1 MKHSRSKNAVLL
13 MIIFICS
20 ICLNNVWARE
30 TGTMDQLE
38 KENPDDVDKMNKVL
52 YYYNTLF
59 FENYTEE
66 ELKQQEKFQK
76 SIHLL
81 KELYFEYGS
90 LENIPILP
98 FDPENIR
105 EGDSLFTEVVAV
117 INTENNETYFV
128 TENDDMKLLK
138 INTYSMQEHRNHLQH
153 NMIIFFNHLQSLC
166 SASKYL
172 FSSIPR
178 FQLFHQ
184 LLILLLSESS
194 LLLPLVLHLIL

>member
-1 MKHSRSKNAVLL
+1 MKHNRSKNAMLL

-20 ICLNNVWARE
+20 ICSNNVWARE
-30 TGTMDQLE
+30 TGAMDQLE
-38 KENPDDVDKMNKVL
+38 KENLDDVDKMNKVL

-81 KELYFEYGS
+81 NELYFEYGS

-105 EGDSLFTEVVAV
+105 GDSLFTEVVAV

-138 INTYSMQEHRNHLQH
+138 NVWKNYNITMETLLQ
-153 NMIIFFNHLQSLC
+153 NQMKN
-166 SASKYL
+166 
-172 FSSIPR
+172 
-178 FQLFHQ
+178 
-184 LLILLLSESS
+184 
-194 LLLPLVLHLIL
+194 

>member
-13 MIIFICS
+13 MIVFICS

-30 TGTMDQLE
+30 TGSMDQLE
-38 KENPDDVDKMNKVL
+38 KENPDDV
-52 YYYNTLF
+52 
-59 FENYTEE
+59 E
-66 ELKQQEKFQK
+66 

-81 KELYFEYGS
+81 NELYFEYGS

-138 INTYSMQEHRNHLQH
+138 KCLEKLQYY
-153 NMIIFFNHLQSLC
+153 NGNSVTKSNEELTEAIKN
-166 SASKYL
+166 
-172 FSSIPR
+172 
-178 FQLFHQ
+178 FQKEEGLTIDGIAGNEVWRKID
-184 LLILLLSESS
+184 ILMLNKVIEDD
-194 LLLPLVLHLIL
+194 

>member
-1 MKHSRSKNAVLL
+1 

-81 KELYFEYGS
+81 NELYQSKAEINK
-90 LENIPILP
+90 LAKA
-98 FDPENIR
+98 IR
-105 EGDSLFTEVVAV
+105 KRKGPV
-117 INTENNETYFV
+117 
-128 TENDDMKLLK
+128 KK
-138 INTYSMQEHRNHLQH
+138 
-153 NMIIFFNHLQSLC
+153 
-166 SASKYL
+166 
-172 FSSIPR
+172 
-178 FQLFHQ
+178 
-184 LLILLLSESS
+184 
-194 LLLPLVLHLIL
+194 

>member
-30 TGTMDQLE
+30 TGSMDQLE

-81 KELYFEYGS
+81 NELYFEYGS

-138 INTYSMQEHRNHLQH
+138 KCLEKFVTHLSSY
-153 NMIIFFNHLQSLC
+153 NPEALYEVKNLC
-166 SASKYL
+166 LRFLLRWNDRFCQAVLDSAS
-172 FSSIPR
+172 
-178 FQLFHQ
+178 HQ
-184 LLILLLSESS
+184 AYFI
-194 LLLPLVLHLIL
+194 

>member
-1 MKHSRSKNAVLL
+1 MKHNRSKNAVLL

-20 ICLNNVWARE
+20 ICSNNVWARE
-30 TGTMDQLE
+30 TGAMDQLE
-38 KENPDDVDKMNKVL
+38 KENLDDVDKMNKVL

-66 ELKQQEKFQK
+66 ELKQQEKFQR

-81 KELYFEYGS
+81 NELYFEYGS

-138 INTYSMQEHRNHLQH
+138 KCLEKLQYY
-153 NMIIFFNHLQSLC
+153 NGNSVTKSNEELTEAIKNFQKEEGLTIDGIAGNEVWRKIDILMLNKMI
-166 SASKYL
+166 
-172 FSSIPR
+172 
-178 FQLFHQ
+178 
-184 LLILLLSESS
+184 EDD
-194 LLLPLVLHLIL
+194 

>member
-30 TGTMDQLE
+30 TGSMDQLE

-81 KELYFEYGS
+81 KELYFEY
-90 LENIPILP
+90 
-98 FDPENIR
+98 DPENIR

-138 INTYSMQEHRNHLQH
+138 KCLEKLQYY
-153 NMIIFFNHLQSLC
+153 NGNSVTKSNEELTEAIKNFQKEEGLTIDGIAGNEVWRKIDILMLNKMI
-166 SASKYL
+166 
-172 FSSIPR
+172 
-178 FQLFHQ
+178 
-184 LLILLLSESS
+184 EDD
-194 LLLPLVLHLIL
+194 

>member
-81 KELYFEYGS
+81 NELYFEYGS

-98 FDPENIR
+98 FDPEN
-105 EGDSLFTEVVAV
+105 
-117 INTENNETYFV
+117 TENNETYFV

-138 INTYSMQEHRNHLQH
+138 KCLEKLQYY
-153 NMIIFFNHLQSLC
+153 NGNSVTKSNEELTEAIKN
-166 SASKYL
+166 
-172 FSSIPR
+172 
-178 FQLFHQ
+178 FQKEEGLTIDGIAGNEVWRKID
-184 LLILLLSESS
+184 ILMLNKVIEDD
-194 LLLPLVLHLIL
+194 

>member
-1 MKHSRSKNAVLL
+1 MKHNRSKNAMLL

-20 ICLNNVWARE
+20 ICSNNVWARE

-81 KELYFEYGS
+81 NELYFEYGS

-98 FDPENIR
+98 FDPEISGR
-105 EGDSLFTEVVAV
+105 V
-117 INTENNETYFV
+117 IHYLR
-128 TENDDMKLLK
+128 KLL
-138 INTYSMQEHRNHLQH
+138 L
-153 NMIIFFNHLQSLC
+153 
-166 SASKYL
+166 
-172 FSSIPR
+172 
-178 FQLFHQ
+178 
-184 LLILLLSESS
+184 
-194 LLLPLVLHLIL
+194 